1 VLLDPSVL
9 AAGVLP
15 VAADDVSAAA
25 AAGAV
30 TVMSWVFVEVWP
42 AESVTVTV
50 TV

>member
-15 VAADDVSAAA
+15 VAADDVS